1 MYLCVVMPGNI
12 VRQLES
18 FNIYKLCLPTACH
31 TCVAYVER
39 YVIVMDLTFSPNR
52 DARLLKENAIIQ
64 KQKDKDMSE
73 HLKSLEQQQR
83 DARDFVAN
91 KSVS

>member
-1 MYLCVVMPGNI
+1 
-12 VRQLES
+12 
-18 FNIYKLCLPTACH
+18 
-31 TCVAYVER
+31 
-39 YVIVMDLTFSPNR
+39 MDLTFSPNR

-83 DARDFVAN
+83 EARDFVAN